1 MKKIIIIKNYNEDN
15 LKLHRVNYTSD
26 LLNILFDNI
35 IKELSLEEPSQ
46 SKENISTNKTYDYLE
61 KEKSNRKLLDIINNQ
76 RYDSIMELALKD
88 IAKNIDNDYL
98 GHIKDCKEVWCLTGK
113 YYIPRQVTNSED
125 LYTKLPLFRTKED
138 AEKGREHLLDYAK
151 ILSTM

>member
-1 MKKIIIIKNYNEDN
+1 MKKIIIIKNCNEDN

-26 LLNILFDNI
+26 LLDILFDNI

-46 SKENISTNKTYDYLE
+46 SKENTSTNKTYDYLE

-125 LYTKLPLFRTKED
+125 LYTKCSLFRTKED

>member
-1 MKKIIIIKNYNEDN
+1 MKRIIIIKNCNEDN

-26 LLNILFDNI
+26 LLDILFDNI

-125 LYTKLPLFRTKED
+125 LYTKCSLFRTKED
-138 AEKGREHLLDYAK
+138 AEKGREHLLDYAR

>member
-1 MKKIIIIKNYNEDN
+1 MRKIIIIKNCNEDI
-15 LKLHRVNYTSD
+15 LKLHRVNYTSN
-26 LLNILFDNI
+26 LLDILFDNI

-46 SKENISTNKTYDYLE
+46 SKENTSTNKTYDYLE

-76 RYDSIMELALKD
+76 RYDSIMELALRD
-88 IAKNIDNDYL
+88 IAKSIDNDYL

-113 YYIPRQVTNSED
+113 YYIPRQVTNNED
-125 LYTKLPLFRTKED
+125 LYTKCSLFRTKED
-138 AEKGREHLLDYAK
+138 AEKGREHLLDYAR

>member
-1 MKKIIIIKNYNEDN
+1 MKKIIIIKNCNEDN
-15 LKLHRVNYTSD
+15 LKLHRVNHTSD
-26 LLNILFDNI
+26 LLDILFDNI

-46 SKENISTNKTYDYLE
+46 SKENTSTNKTYDYLE

-88 IAKNIDNDYL
+88 ISKNIDNDYL
-98 GHIKDCKEVWCLTGK
+98 GHIKDCKEVWYLTGK

-125 LYTKLPLFRTKED
+125 LYTKCSLFRTKED

>member
-1 MKKIIIIKNYNEDN
+1 MKKIIIIKNCNEDN
-15 LKLHRVNYTSD
+15 LKLHRVNHTSD
-26 LLNILFDNI
+26 LLDILFDNI

-46 SKENISTNKTYDYLE
+46 SKENTSTNKTYDYLE

-88 IAKNIDNDYL
+88 IAKNIGNDYL

-125 LYTKLPLFRTKED
+125 LYTKCSLFRTKED

>member
-1 MKKIIIIKNYNEDN
+1 MRKIITIKNCNEDI
-15 LKLHRVNYTSD
+15 LKLHRVNYTSN
-26 LLNILFDNI
+26 LLDILFDNI

-46 SKENISTNKTYDYLE
+46 SKENTSTNKTYDYLE

-113 YYIPRQVTNSED
+113 YYIPRQVTNNED
-125 LYTKLPLFRTKED
+125 LYTKCSLFRTKED

>member
-1 MKKIIIIKNYNEDN
+1 MKKIIIIKNCNEDN

-26 LLNILFDNI
+26 LLDILFDNI
-35 IKELSLEEPSQ
+35 IRELSLEEPSQ

-125 LYTKLPLFRTKED
+125 LYTKCSLFRTKED

>member
-1 MKKIIIIKNYNEDN
+1 MEKIIIIKNYNEDN

-26 LLNILFDNI
+26 LLDILFDNI
-35 IKELSLEEPSQ
+35 IRELSLEESSQ

-125 LYTKLPLFRTKED
+125 LYTKCSLFRTKED

>member
-1 MKKIIIIKNYNEDN
+1 MEKIIIIKNYNEDN

-113 YYIPRQVTNSED
+113 YYIPKQIINNED
-125 LYTKLPLFRTKED
+125 LYTKCSLFRTKED

>member
-1 MKKIIIIKNYNEDN
+1 MKKIIIIKNCNEDN

-26 LLNILFDNI
+26 LLDILFDNI
-35 IKELSLEEPSQ
+35 IKELSLEKLPQ
-46 SKENISTNKTYDYLE
+46 SKENTSTNKTYDYLE

-113 YYIPRQVTNSED
+113 YYIPKQIINNED

-138 AEKGREHLLDYAK
+138 TEKGREHLLDYAR

>member
-1 MKKIIIIKNYNEDN
+1 MKKIIIIKDCNEDN

-26 LLNILFDNI
+26 LLDILFDNI
-35 IKELSLEEPSQ
+35 IRELSLEEPSQ

-113 YYIPRQVTNSED
+113 YYIPRQITNNED
-125 LYTKLPLFRTKED
+125 LYTKCSLFRTKED
-138 AEKGREHLLDYAK
+138 AEKGREHLLDYAR

>member
-1 MKKIIIIKNYNEDN
+1 MKRIIIIKNCNEDN

-26 LLNILFDNI
+26 LLDILFDNI
-35 IKELSLEEPSQ
+35 IKELSSEEPSQ
-46 SKENISTNKTYDYLE
+46 SKENTSTNKTYDYLE
-61 KEKSNRKLLDIINNQ
+61 KEKSNRELLDIINNQ

-113 YYIPRQVTNSED
+113 YYIPRQVTNNED
-125 LYTKLPLFRTKED
+125 LYTKCSLFRTKED
-138 AEKGREHLLDYAK
+138 AEKGREHLLDYAR

>member
-1 MKKIIIIKNYNEDN
+1 MKKIIIIKNCNEDN

-26 LLNILFDNI
+26 LLDILFDNI
-35 IKELSLEEPSQ
+35 IRELSLEEPSQ
-46 SKENISTNKTYDYLE
+46 PKENISTNKTYDYLE

-125 LYTKLPLFRTKED
+125 LYTKCSLFRTKED

>member
-1 MKKIIIIKNYNEDN
+1 MKKIIIIKNCNEDN

-26 LLNILFDNI
+26 LLDILFANI
-35 IKELSLEEPSQ
+35 IKELSLEELSQ
-46 SKENISTNKTYDYLE
+46 SKENTSTNKTYDYLE
-61 KEKSNRKLLDIINNQ
+61 KERSNRKLLDIISNQ
-76 RYDSIMELALKD
+76 KYDSIMKLALKD
-88 IAKNIDNDYL
+88 IAKSIDNDYL

-113 YYIPRQVTNSED
+113 YYIPKQIINNED

-138 AEKGREHLLDYAK
+138 AEKGREHLLDYAR

>member
-1 MKKIIIIKNYNEDN
+1 MKRIIIIKDCNKDN
-15 LKLHRVNYTSD
+15 LQLHRVDYTSN
-26 LLNILFDNI
+26 LLDILFDNI

-46 SKENISTNKTYDYLE
+46 SKENSSSNKPYDYLE
-61 KEKSNRKLLDIINNQ
+61 KEKSNRKLLDIISNQ
-76 RYDSIMELALKD
+76 KYDSIMKLALKD

-98 GHIKDCKEVWCLTGK
+98 DHIKDCKEVWCLTSK
-113 YYIPRQVTNSED
+113 YYIPKQIINNED

-138 AEKGREHLLDYAK
+138 AEKGREHLLDYAR

>member
-1 MKKIIIIKNYNEDN
+1 MKKIIIIKNCNEDN

-26 LLNILFDNI
+26 LLDILFDNI

-46 SKENISTNKTYDYLE
+46 SKENFSSNKPYDYLE
-61 KEKSNRKLLDIINNQ
+61 KERSNRKLLDIISNQ
-76 RYDSIMELALKD
+76 KYDSIMELALKD

-98 GHIKDCKEVWCLTGK
+98 NHIKDCKEVWCLTGK

-125 LYTKLPLFRTKED
+125 LYTKCSLFRTKED
-138 AEKGREHLLDYAK
+138 AEKGREHLLDYAR

>member
-1 MKKIIIIKNYNEDN
+1 MKRIIIIKDCNKDN
-15 LKLHRVNYTSD
+15 LQLHRVNYTSN
-26 LLNILFDNI
+26 LLDILFDNI

-46 SKENISTNKTYDYLE
+46 SKENTSTNKTYDYLE

-125 LYTKLPLFRTKED
+125 LYTKCSLFRTKED
-138 AEKGREHLLDYAK
+138 AEKGREHLLDYAR

>member
-1 MKKIIIIKNYNEDN
+1 MKKIIIIKNCNEDN

-26 LLNILFDNI
+26 LLDILFDNI
-35 IKELSLEEPSQ
+35 IKELSLEKLPQ
-46 SKENISTNKTYDYLE
+46 SKENTSINKTYDYLE

-113 YYIPRQVTNSED
+113 YYIPKQIINNED

-138 AEKGREHLLDYAK
+138 AEKGREHLLDYAR